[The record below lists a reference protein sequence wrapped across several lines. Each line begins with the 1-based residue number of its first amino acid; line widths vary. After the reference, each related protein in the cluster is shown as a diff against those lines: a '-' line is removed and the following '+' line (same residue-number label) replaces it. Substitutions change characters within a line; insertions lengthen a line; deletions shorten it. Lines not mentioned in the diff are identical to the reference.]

1 MQCNFEYFRERLLDE
16 IARLNISMQEAQGAM
31 ATVELDQT
39 SVGRVA
45 RMDAM
50 QQQAMAQALHE
61 RMQVSHRRLQAALDR
76 INAQTYGVCCQCEE
90 ELDAQQLKRD
100 PATVLC
106 LACIAERSTPRRR

>member
-1 MQCNFEYFRERLLDE
+1 MPCNFEYFRQRLLDE
-16 IARLNISMQEAQGAM
+16 IAQLDISMQEAQGAM
-31 ATVELDQT
+31 ATVVLDQT

-76 INAQTYGVCCQCEE
+76 IDARSFGICCQCEE
-90 ELDAQQLKRD
+90 ELDAQQLIRD
-100 PATVLC
+100 PATVIC
-106 LACIAERSTPRRR
+106 LACIAEKSAPRR